1 MAIES
6 NKKGFTL
13 VELIVVVAIMAV
25 LIALLT
31 PNVIKYIDQAN
42 VGKDISTLD
51 MVREAVEAE
60 ITDELLSSL
69 NTNEGNEDNAV
80 FKGMYLS
87 DIYDAKSNPKD
98 GKWGTL
104 GYRIFENESVL
115 TEPFKENDIFSSR
128 AGEGGKIKIYLNGKG
143 GVIAVGVDSEG
154 KIINN
159 GERDFLTGTKFS
171 EDELSKLD
179 CR

>member
-1 MAIES
+1 MANS
-6 NKKGFTL
+6 LNKKGFTL
-13 VELIVVVAIMAV
+13 IELIIVIAIMAV
-25 LIALLT
+25 LVSLLA
-31 PNVIKYIDQAN
+31 PNVIKYLEQSK

-51 MVREAVEAE
+51 VVRDIVEAE

-69 NTNEGNEDNAV
+69 DTNEGNEDNAV

-104 GYRIFENESVL
+104 GYRIFNDDQAL
-115 TEPFKENDIFSSR
+115 TELFKGTDIFSSR
-128 AGEGGKIKIYLNGKG
+128 AGKDGKIKVYLNGKG
-143 GVIAVGVDSEG
+143 GVIAVGVDSSG
-154 KIINN
+154 KIIND
-159 GERDFLTGTKFS
+159 GERDFFVGTKFS
-171 EDELSKLD
+171 EEDLKRLD